1 MRALHIK
8 KPVGLAADEGDVS
21 PLGAVTSYEYEKA
34 RVHATSVSGGTK
46 VVKSRDRRYQ
56 HVDQCRPSCPYDGP
70 THYQEPA

>member
-21 PLGAVTSYEYEKA
+21 PEGAVTSYEYEKA

-46 VVKSRDRRYQ
+46 VVKSWDGRYQ
-56 HVDQCRPSCPYDGP
+56 HVDPMAALVPLR
-70 THYQEPA
+70 